1 MNKRGVSI
9 IFLTASIIAATIVS
23 FIFITNAY
31 GFGTGDFIY
40 KKHLADDQ
48 AWMVNTIAAS
58 PGDVEVT
65 YRTDASEYI
74 LYFHDSKVEAY
85 KPNLEMFKS
94 ERNYVLNEKSKLNK
108 KLVKPENVVY
118 SYKENEISVK

>member
-9 IFLTASIIAATIVS
+9 IFLTASIIAATIVF

-48 AWMVNTIAAS
+48 AWMVNAISAS

-65 YRTDASEYI
+65 YRINASEYI

-118 SYKENEISVK
+118 SYKENEVSVK